1 MVARRTSRQAAPVRG
16 GPWIERPLWQVG
28 LAAALV
34 AAAASVIVYVAAR
47 AAGVPMELTE
57 VFEDQFARMPV
68 MNMAWAALLEGGLA
82 GTALAA
88 ACRRWTR
95 RPRSY
100 FVALAMAGL
109 IASFAL
115 PITSDASTA
124 TKVVLAFSHVVV
136 AIIIVPA
143 LALALPGRT
152 ARHDGSSGVRG
163 AQLAVEEP
171 IQVSRGLFQRRVWT
185 KANVRDDNPWFV
197 FARDGRLKSAGW
209 ARRKA

>member
-1 MVARRTSRQAAPVRG
+1 MTTSRDAAPVRR

-34 AAAASVIVYVAAR
+34 AAAASVIVYLAAR

-88 ACRRWTR
+88 ACRRWTS
-95 RPRSY
+95 RPRLY
-100 FVALAMAGL
+100 FVTLAMAGL

-115 PITSDASTA
+115 PITSDASAA
-124 TKVVLAFSHVVV
+124 TKVVLAISHVVV

-143 LALALPGRT
+143 LALALPNGT
-152 ARHDGSSGVRG
+152 TRHDKTPGKTYQHPTAPAPRLEYPPNSGT
-163 AQLAVEEP
+163 
-171 IQVSRGLFQRRVWT
+171 SR
-185 KANVRDDNPWFV
+185 
-197 FARDGRLKSAGW
+197 
-209 ARRKA
+209 

>member
-1 MVARRTSRQAAPVRG
+1 MVARRTGRQAAPARG
-16 GPWIERPLWQVG
+16 GASIERPLWQVG
-28 LAAALV
+28 FAAALV

-68 MNMAWAALLEGGLA
+68 MTMAWAALLEGSLA

-88 ACRRWTR
+88 ACRRWAR
-95 RPRSY
+95 HPRSY

-124 TKVVLAFSHVVV
+124 TKVILAISHVVA

-143 LALALPGRT
+143 LALALPGQT
-152 ARHDGSSGVRG
+152 ARHDNMPDKTDQQPAAPAPRLEHPPSSGT
-163 AQLAVEEP
+163 
-171 IQVSRGLFQRRVWT
+171 SR
-185 KANVRDDNPWFV
+185 
-197 FARDGRLKSAGW
+197 
-209 ARRKA
+209 

>member
-1 MVARRTSRQAAPVRG
+1 MSAGRQDAPLRE
-16 GPWIERPLWQVG
+16 GPWIERPLLQVG

-34 AAAASVIVYVAAR
+34 AAAASVLVHVAAR

-57 VFEDQFARMPV
+57 VFEDRFARMPM

-100 FVALAMAGL
+100 FVTLTMAGL
-109 IASFAL
+109 IASFVL
-115 PITSDASTA
+115 PIISDASTA
-124 TKVVLAFSHVVV
+124 TKVVLAISHVVV

-143 LALALPGRT
+143 LALALPGGTR
-152 ARHDGSSGVRG
+152 
-163 AQLAVEEP
+163 P
-171 IQVSRGLFQRRVWT
+171 
-185 KANVRDDNPWFV
+185 DNPPGCQHPT
-197 FARDGRLKSAGW
+197 APAPRLEHQPNSDTS
-209 ARRKA
+209 R

>member
-1 MVARRTSRQAAPVRG
+1 
-16 GPWIERPLWQVG
+16 
-28 LAAALV
+28 
-34 AAAASVIVYVAAR
+34 
-47 AAGVPMELTE
+47 MELTE

-100 FVALAMAGL
+100 FVALAIAGL

-124 TKVVLAFSHVVV
+124 TKVVLTLSHVVV

-152 ARHDGSSGVRG
+152 ARHHNMPVKTDQHTAAPAPRLVTCRATGPKSDCAPSRRAGTVRNFVCDVRRGPYGRDVSSG
-163 AQLAVEEP
+163 
-171 IQVSRGLFQRRVWT
+171 
-185 KANVRDDNPWFV
+185 
-197 FARDGRLKSAGW
+197 
-209 ARRKA
+209 